1 MEVWKDI
8 VGYEGKYQVSN
19 LGYIKSLEMW
29 TGDKYIKR
37 DKILRGSLSNNGYL
51 YVSLCKGGKAKKYK
65 VNRLVAQAFI
75 ENPYNLPITNHI
87 DGDKTNNCVDNLEW
101 TTQSENLKHSYRTGL
116 RKAVAYKIY

>member
-101 TTQSENLKHSYRTGL
+101 TTQSENLKHAYRTGL

>member
-37 DKILRGSLSNNGYL
+37 DKILRGSLSKNGYL

-101 TTQSENLKHSYRTGL
+101 TTQSENLKHAYRIGL